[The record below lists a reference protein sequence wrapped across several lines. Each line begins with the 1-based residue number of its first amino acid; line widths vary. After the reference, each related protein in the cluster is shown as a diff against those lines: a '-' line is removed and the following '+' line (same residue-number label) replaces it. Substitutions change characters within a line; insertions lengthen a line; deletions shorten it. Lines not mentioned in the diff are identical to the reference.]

1 MGKSQQFLL
10 LKKTTPQIITPQII
24 TPQPPAILFKKKEF
38 IIPDYLIIK
47 ILRYLIQDQFTP
59 NNKDNRNN
67 NSSNNYKTYRYKKSK
82 TNSSRF
88 SFLNLNFNYALVSWK
103 WFKLTSKLNDF
114 LPRRYLIALIN
125 RNTSNDH
132 NYYHQLIKNQFNKYN
147 NFLFD
152 DGNDDNDDNYNDH
165 DDDEE
170 DDEEKDKNELTISKQ
185 EEKFRV
191 KNQCII
197 YTSLRY
203 GWIQFN
209 NLVEIEFD
217 RVSSTWFSSWQ
228 LLVKESPKL
237 ERVHLTIIVGSDNPI
252 EIFERFSMTDIKLIL
267 KLYFNDLYCNLE
279 SIENYIH
286 QRNKSPFSINVQSI
300 QCICNIHQDMNWD
313 IVKFFNPSQ
322 LLLDSN
328 YETTFHYSYT
338 NLLLP
343 PPLPPPTTTT
353 TTTTTTITTTTTT
366 TPTTPTTTTATTTTL
381 SLLNDFRIK
390 FHDFLDFK
398 DFKLALD
405 NEGLTSLDCSLLL
418 FDIHSFE
425 HIIPEIGSEVYWN
438 SISCDT
444 NDIAFEIPF
453 TINSIAKSLSL
464 NTTLTT
470 LKISDY
476 YRYYDDDDSSI
487 YNGYDVENA
496 FLDKPK
502 KLKINNNNNN
512 TIIDPFQDTL
522 SHYNQDIKTFAY
534 QFSEAI
540 CLNKTLKTLYISSWD
555 SLLADNHIKKQQQ
568 FEQLNNNNNNNNEF
582 NCQFFKSLSINQTLT
597 SLSLVNDTISDYD
610 LKCLSFYFGKNH
622 SIKQLVLSN
631 NNLKHV
637 DKLIQLLNSTS
648 IRNNSGGDDDNF
660 NNNGK
665 IIGLTLDLSNNH
677 YPIKSSNQIYQ
688 SILNNFKFINQLILP
703 INFEETIEQLNQKN
717 KFNILFN

>member
-1 MGKSQQFLL
+1 MGKSSQFLL
-10 LKKTTPQIITPQII
+10 LKKTTPQIITLPPVP
-24 TPQPPAILFKKKEF
+24 TPPAILFKKKEF

-67 NSSNNYKTYRYKKSK
+67 NNNNNNNNYKTYRYKKSK

-152 DGNDDNDDNYNDH
+152 DGGNGNGNDDANDDGND
-165 DDDEE
+165 DSDGDGNDDE
-170 DDEEKDKNELTISKQ
+170 ELTISKQ

-286 QRNKSPFSINVQSI
+286 QRNKSPFLINVQSI

-343 PPLPPPTTTT
+343 SPSPTTTT
-353 TTTTTTITTTTTT
+353 STSSSS
-366 TPTTPTTTTATTTTL
+366 

-512 TIIDPFQDTL
+512 NTIVDPFQDTL

-568 FEQLNNNNNNNNEF
+568 QQQFEQLNNDNNEF

-631 NNLKHV
+631 NNLKQV

-648 IRNNSGGDDDNF
+648 IRNNNNDN

-665 IIGLTLDLSNNH
+665 IIGLNLDLSNNH

-688 SILNNFKFINQLILP
+688 SILNNYKFINQLILP